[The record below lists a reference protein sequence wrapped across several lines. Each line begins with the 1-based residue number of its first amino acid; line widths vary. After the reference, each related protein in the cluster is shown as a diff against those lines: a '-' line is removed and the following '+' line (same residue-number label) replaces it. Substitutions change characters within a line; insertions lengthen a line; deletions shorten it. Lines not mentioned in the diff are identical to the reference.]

1 MFLVLIIFVSKR
13 NDSFPSFPF
22 PETLDCT
29 LSQTKFLTLPPT
41 RYFKTQYTD
50 NLCLL
55 NIHLR
60 WSRGNRRRATSA
72 REVIEVAGSW
82 LGGRI
87 TSPWVWFGAGGQ
99 GVTLELAWGPS
110 YSSLRNFILFLL
122 FFLLFPPVIIIFICF
137 SFFPF
142 FSFWAVEMDL
152 FSLNVFCV
160 FLPLLRFLCFIY
172 NKLVIRR

>member
-1 MFLVLIIFVSKR
+1 MTRLHPQSNKVPHPPPHPVFQNSIHRQFMLI
-13 NDSFPSFPF
+13 
-22 PETLDCT
+22 E
-29 LSQTKFLTLPPT
+29 
-41 RYFKTQYTD
+41 YTFS
-50 NLCLL
+50 
-55 NIHLR
+55 R